1 MQIISEDSLQLKK
14 MNVITFETYLFFTVK
29 FLEYQV

>member
-29 FLEYQV
+29 FSEYQV